1 MKPRRFEFHNPQS
14 IQGALRLAGEY
25 EDDFIFYA
33 GGTEAIIGMKERV
46 IEAGHVLNLKKVPGL
61 AHIEVQDGSLHIGAL
76 VTHQEIADSA
86 IVQRVL
92 PGYAHLSDN
101 IANIRVRSAGTLAGN
116 LCFAEPNADPPALLA
131 ALDARVVLLGA
142 KGAREVSVR
151 EFFDGPYSTVR
162 EEDELMTQIII
173 PLGAGESRCAYRK
186 VVYLNRPSAGV
197 ACVRNLVDGVP
208 VWESWAG
215 SITGLPE
222 RLNNVCAVLNERDM
236 VDKTDVMEAA
246 AQDMTGLDVLEGVYG
261 SASYR
266 KHLVAVLA
274 VRSAME
280 CVK

>member
-1 MKPRRFEFHNPQS
+1 MKPRRFEFHNPQT
-14 IQGALRLAGEY
+14 IQDALRLASEF

-46 IEAGHVLNLKKVPGL
+46 IEASHVLNLKKIPGL
-61 AHIEVQDGSLHIGAL
+61 NQIRVQDGSLHIGAL
-76 VTHQEIADSA
+76 VMHQEVADSKV
-86 IVQRVL
+86 VQKVL
-92 PGYAHLSDN
+92 PGYAHLSNN

-131 ALDARVVLLGA
+131 ALNARVVLIG
-142 KGAREVSVR
+142 GQGSRDVPVR

-162 EEDELMTQIII
+162 EAAEFMTEIVI
-173 PLGAGESRCAYRK
+173 PLGEGECRCAYRK

-197 ACVRNLVDGVP
+197 ACVRNLVDGAP

-222 RLNNVCAVLNERDM
+222 RLNNVCAVLNERDT
-236 VDKTDVMEAA
+236 VNKTDVMEAA
-246 AQDMTGLDVLEGVYG
+246 AQDMAGLEVLEGVYG
-261 SASYR
+261 SESYR

-274 VRSAME
+274 VCSAME

>member
-1 MKPRRFEFHNPQS
+1 MKPRRFEFHNPKS
-14 IQGALRLAGEY
+14 IQDALGLASEF

-46 IEAGHVLNLKKVPGL
+46 IEAGHVLNLKKIPGL
-61 AHIEVQDGSLHIGAL
+61 KQIRVQDGLLHIGAL
-76 VTHQEIADSA
+76 VTHQEIADSQV
-86 IVQRVL
+86 VQKVL

-131 ALDARVVLLGA
+131 ALDARVVLIGVQ
-142 KGAREVSVR
+142 GSRDVPVR

-162 EEDELMTQIII
+162 EEAEFMTEIVI
-173 PLGAGESRCAYRK
+173 PLDTGECRCAYRK

-197 ACVRNLVDGVP
+197 ACVRHLVGGVP
-208 VWESWAG
+208 AWESWAG

-222 RLNNVCAVLNERDM
+222 RLNNVCAVLNEHDA
-236 VDKTDVMEAA
+236 VDKTDVMLAA
-246 AQDMTGLDVLEGVYG
+246 ARDMAGLDVLEGVYG
-261 SASYR
+261 SESYR

>member
-1 MKPRRFEFHNPQS
+1 MKPRRFEFHSPQS
-14 IQGALRLAGEY
+14 IEDALKLASDFD
-25 EDDFIFYA
+25 DDFIFYA

-46 IEAGHVLNLKKVPGL
+46 IEAGHVLNLKKIPRL
-61 AHIEVQDGSLHIGAL
+61 NQIQMQDGSLHIGAL
-76 VTHQEIADSA
+76 VTHQEIADSE
-86 IVQRVL
+86 IVKRVL
-92 PGYAHLSDN
+92 SGYADLSHN

-131 ALDARVVLLGA
+131 ALNARVVLIGRQG
-142 KGAREVSVR
+142 KRDVPVR

-162 EEDELMTQIII
+162 EEAEFMTEIVV
-173 PLGAGESRCAYRK
+173 PLGAEECRCAYRK

-197 ACVRNLVDGVP
+197 ACVRNLVDGTP

-222 RLNNVCAVLNERDM
+222 RLNNVCAVLNERDA
-236 VDKTDVMEAA
+236 VSEFDVMQGAA
-246 AQDMTGLDVLEGVYG
+246 RDMAGLDVLEGVYG
-261 SASYR
+261 SESYR

>member
-1 MKPRRFEFHNPQS
+1 MKPRRFEFHSPHS
-14 IQGALRLAGEY
+14 VPDALKLAGDF

-46 IEAGHVLNLKKVPGL
+46 IEAGHVLNLKKIPNMKQIRV
-61 AHIEVQDGSLHIGAL
+61 EDGYLHIGAL

-86 IVQRVL
+86 IVQKVL
-92 PGYAHLSDN
+92 SGYAHLSDN

-131 ALDARVVLLGA
+131 ALDACVVLVGEQGSRKVA
-142 KGAREVSVR
+142 VR

-162 EEDELMTQIII
+162 EEAEIMTEIIV
-173 PLGAGESRCAYRK
+173 PVDAKNCRCAYRK

-197 ACVRNLVDGVP
+197 ACVRTMIDGAP

-215 SITGLPE
+215 SITGMPQ
-222 RLNNVCAVLNERDM
+222 RLDNVSTVLNERDT
-236 VDKTDVMEAA
+236 VQKTDIMQAA
-246 AQDMTGLDVLEGVYG
+246 ARDMAELEVLEGVYG
-261 SASYR
+261 SEAYR